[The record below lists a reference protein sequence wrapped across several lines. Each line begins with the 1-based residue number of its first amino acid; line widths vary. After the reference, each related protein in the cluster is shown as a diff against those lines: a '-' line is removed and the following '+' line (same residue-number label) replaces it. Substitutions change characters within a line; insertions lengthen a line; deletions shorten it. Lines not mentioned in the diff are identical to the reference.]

1 MKTSERYF
9 FWSKKKN
16 KDCYKQKVVPA
27 KKENTA
33 PHPNLLELIN
43 LKIGLFEYTG
53 LEKIFKNIL

>member
-1 MKTSERYF
+1 MRDTF
-9 FWSKKKN
+9 FEAKKKN

>member
-1 MKTSERYF
+1 MRDTF
-9 FWSKKKN
+9 FEAKKK

-33 PHPNLLELIN
+33 PHPNLLERIN
-43 LKIGLFEYTG
+43 LEIGLFEYTG